1 MKKYITKQSDIKGAG
16 KGLFTKAAFK
26 KGEVIGLAH
35 VDDQPYSEIGHNHNH
50 KEENPTA
57 FSKKIDN
64 KRYIFA
70 SRDLKPGEEITTN
83 YRLQPELEQPED
95 FEKKKGGM
103 VSLPKDKPEKSKKFS
118 RSLDATNRLYTE
130 NNLFK
135 KPKSRR
141 NKVFDPH
148 AKYYAEGGTYE
159 EAELT
164 PEEIEAYRAEG
175 YTVDDNKYQ
184 DGGLNKFV
192 GGGPTD
198 CPEGAEWDDQIQS
211 CICINGMVWEAAEN
225 RCVKVQAFPSVK
237 IDQYTP
243 YVNAWNEMHP
253 EQAEMEQKKYEYLR
267 KAPGLNRALGVT
279 KDNLNEKVLRNI
291 AKEVDRER
299 NNYVITQYAKDQKFN
314 PNDHVQ
320 LVENIA
326 ERGQGSY
333 DMAQNS
339 QYGSKLAPSL
349 WARTAAGFQELGNFI
364 VKQLPGEQGDVFK
377 YKVPGLSKK
386 ERKQIADSKTGAL
399 ETFAVGNLP
408 GQIIANQVAK
418 YVKPIFGG
426 TGADSRDQDMPGV
439 LSGQYI
445 PGVDDAAA
453 TLLNPLTYTGLT
465 SGLIGGPNVL
475 KTALP
480 IAKNVFNKTLDAA
493 DYVNKLSLNK
503 LKNLITTPKINYLNN
518 PSVFKDVVN
527 NAELGQVLAINGLT
541 NAALDSKDNINDII
555 SGNTNKNT
563 YKDLGFNILNGV
575 ISGSK
580 FSSLSNLRAVKNFR
594 NSYGLADSG
603 YKAATGSDNL
613 KDDFSLIKSLGLFK
627 RKEGGPNNNYIE
639 TELTPEEI
647 EEYRKAGFTVEEIY

>member
-184 DGGLNKFV
+184 DGGSPYYSYGDKKYIKKNDGTWLVEYNGKYVPLSKNVKARSAELNKNAKYNPKTLGLDGKYLTDTQRKEIKTDKTKRQKEYDNSNFLSKMLNDNPKFEERDKLLEGSSSGLNPYLMPTGIGPSGLVKGVQTLASKVGASPVVQATKQAYNTAVPLGKTITNVTGNTLTPRNLLFSYWAADSAYNQADPKSDVRKSQSNFINNPSWNTLGDASFETGVNSLGFSGLGLGKQIFKPAYNASKNLIKGYKGVPKELPGSPNVVSTLNKFA
-192 GGGPTD
+192 GGG
-198 CPEGAEWDDQIQS
+198 
-211 CICINGMVWEAAEN
+211 
-225 RCVKVQAFPSVK
+225 
-237 IDQYTP
+237 
-243 YVNAWNEMHP
+243 
-253 EQAEMEQKKYEYLR
+253 
-267 KAPGLNRALGVT
+267 
-279 KDNLNEKVLRNI
+279 
-291 AKEVDRER
+291 
-299 NNYVITQYAKDQKFN
+299 
-314 PNDHVQ
+314 
-320 LVENIA
+320 
-326 ERGQGSY
+326 
-333 DMAQNS
+333 
-339 QYGSKLAPSL
+339 
-349 WARTAAGFQELGNFI
+349 
-364 VKQLPGEQGDVFK
+364 
-377 YKVPGLSKK
+377 
-386 ERKQIADSKTGAL
+386 
-399 ETFAVGNLP
+399 
-408 GQIIANQVAK
+408 
-418 YVKPIFGG
+418 
-426 TGADSRDQDMPGV
+426 
-439 LSGQYI
+439 
-445 PGVDDAAA
+445 
-453 TLLNPLTYTGLT
+453 
-465 SGLIGGPNVL
+465 
-475 KTALP
+475 
-480 IAKNVFNKTLDAA
+480 
-493 DYVNKLSLNK
+493 
-503 LKNLITTPKINYLNN
+503 
-518 PSVFKDVVN
+518 
-527 NAELGQVLAINGLT
+527 
-541 NAALDSKDNINDII
+541 
-555 SGNTNKNT
+555 
-563 YKDLGFNILNGV
+563 
-575 ISGSK
+575 
-580 FSSLSNLRAVKNFR
+580 
-594 NSYGLADSG
+594 
-603 YKAATGSDNL
+603 
-613 KDDFSLIKSLGLFK
+613 
-627 RKEGGPNNNYIE
+627 YIE

-647 EEYRKAGFTVEEIY
+647 EEYRRGGFTVEEIY